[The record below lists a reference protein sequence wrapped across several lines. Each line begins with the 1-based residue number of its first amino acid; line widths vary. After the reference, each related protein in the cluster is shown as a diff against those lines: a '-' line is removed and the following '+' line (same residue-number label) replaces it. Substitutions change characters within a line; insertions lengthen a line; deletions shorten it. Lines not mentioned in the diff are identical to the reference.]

1 MFLLTNLSRRTIKID
16 GVEIERNKTHEISNE
31 KWEVVKLVVEIR
43 DLLIAGKL
51 TAEKIKK

>member
-16 GVEIERNKTHEISNE
+16 GVEIERNKTHEIKSDA
-31 KWEVVKLVVEIR
+31 WEQVKQVVEIR